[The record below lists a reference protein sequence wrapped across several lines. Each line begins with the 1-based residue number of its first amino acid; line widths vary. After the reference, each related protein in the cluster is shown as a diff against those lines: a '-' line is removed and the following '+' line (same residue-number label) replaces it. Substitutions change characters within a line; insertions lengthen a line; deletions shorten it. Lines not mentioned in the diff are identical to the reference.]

1 MVRIASNVLFGK
13 RLEFQK
19 CATRALSPEQ
29 RRLIVQRV
37 CELSV
42 QLTSLET
49 DVSEAGELQRKQIRE
64 ELYELS
70 AKLWD
75 DGIPEE

>member
-1 MVRIASNVLFGK
+1 MVRIAPSAVFGDCQE
-13 RLEFQK
+13 RQQFV
-19 CATRALSPEQ
+19 TRPLAPEL

-42 QLTSLET
+42 QLTSLEANR
-49 DVSEAGELQRKQIRE
+49 SEAGEVRRTELRK

-70 AKLWD
+70 AKLWGD
-75 DGIPEE
+75 AVPDE